1 MLSKEVRFPTQHSAL
16 LKGIGHDRTVSGM
29 AQPLSAI
36 ATVPTTLLNKETPT
50 KLATS
55 L

>member
-1 MLSKEVRFPTQHSAL
+1 MGPIPVPLPIGVVVKKG
-16 LKGIGHDRTVSGM
+16 LKMRDRTVSGI
-29 AQPLSAI
+29 AQPSLAI
-36 ATVPTTLLNKETPT
+36 ATAPTTILNKETPT